1 MSVAEEGL
9 SMRAVVSAEEPG
21 AEDLRVV
28 ELADPVPGA
37 GDVLIRVRFCGV
49 NYPDVLLLQDRY
61 QLRPQRP
68 FSPGGEVA
76 GEVVST
82 GAGVTRYAAGDRVM
96 ARMGYGGMAEL
107 VAVPQERVSAIP
119 ASMPF
124 DDAAAIQTTYLTA
137 YHALV
142 QRARLTA
149 GERLLVLG
157 AAGGV
162 GLAAVQLGK
171 ALGATVIAAASSE
184 EKAEVARS
192 NGADSAFCYPPAPS
206 SDTGRRELAALIKDR
221 CPGGAADVVYDSVG
235 GDYTEAAL
243 RATAP
248 DGRLLVIGFPAGI
261 PRIPLNLVLLKQC
274 QIVGVLYGGWAA
286 MNPQADRANCDEV
299 LRLYQAGALRPL
311 VSRQYPAEQARD
323 AIDELKHRR
332 VLGKVVVGFP

>member
-1 MSVAEEGL
+1 
-9 SMRAVVSAEEPG
+9 MRAVMSAEEPG
-21 AEDLRVV
+21 IEETRVV
-28 ELADPVPGA
+28 ELPDPVPGA
-37 GDVLIRVRFCGV
+37 GEVLIRVRFCGV

-76 GEVVST
+76 GEVAAI
-82 GAGVTRYAAGDRVM
+82 GEGVTEFAPGDRVM
-96 ARMGYGGMAEL
+96 ARMGFGGMAEL
-107 VAVPQERVSAIP
+107 VAVPADRVSAIP
-119 ASMPF
+119 GEMPF

-137 YHALV
+137 YHALI
-142 QRARLTA
+142 QRGQLKP

-171 ALGATVIAAASSE
+171 ALGATVIAAASSD
-184 EKAEVARS
+184 EKAEVAKS
-192 NGADSAFCYPPAPS
+192 GGADLAFSYPQAPS
-206 SDTGRRELAALIKDR
+206 GDAERRELSALFKEK

-243 RATAP
+243 RAMAP

-261 PRIPLNLVLLKQC
+261 PRIPMNLVLLKQC
-274 QIVGVLYGGWAA
+274 QIVGVLYGGFAA
-286 MNPQADRANCDEV
+286 ANPAADRANCDEV

-311 VSRQYPAEQARD
+311 VSRRFPADEARS
-323 AIDELKHRR
+323 AIDELKERR
-332 VLGKVVVGFP
+332 VLGKVVVAF